1 MNERD
6 SGSRRTPLAVRCRQT
21 KENCRAQI
29 PSPHAAERS
38 EERARVIGA
47 NQRFPHVCPG
57 FHHREHRDHRDG
69 SEGKK
74 GSEPDP
80 KPFLFGLCG
89 LCGLCGDTPD
99 RAVCR
104 QGARELWLAP
114 MRARVRG
121 KRRARRKRPSPHP
134 LPGSRR
140 GEGVA
145 GRQAP
150 DAFAC
155 AVTSGIRESRSL
167 V

>member
-1 MNERD
+1 MDERD
-6 SGSRRTPLAVRCRQT
+6 SGSRRTRLAVRCRQT
-21 KENCRAQI
+21 KEDCRAQI

-47 NQRFPHVCPG
+47 NHRFPHVCPG

-80 KPFLFGLCG
+80 KPFLSGLCG
-89 LCGLCGDTPD
+89 LCGETPD

-104 QGARELWLAP
+104 QGARELWLAS
-114 MRARVRG
+114 MGARVRG
-121 KRRARRKRPSPHP
+121 KGRARRKRPSPHP

-145 GRQAP
+145 CRQGP
-150 DAFAC
+150 DAFAR
-155 AVTSGIRESRSL
+155 AVTSGIPESRSL